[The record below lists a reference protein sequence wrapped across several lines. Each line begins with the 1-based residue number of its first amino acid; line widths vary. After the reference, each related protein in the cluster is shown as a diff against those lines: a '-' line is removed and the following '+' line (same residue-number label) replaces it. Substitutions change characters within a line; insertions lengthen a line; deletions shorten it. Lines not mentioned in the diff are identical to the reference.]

1 MVYVH
6 PTISG
11 EHTGVVMPAR
21 VVSVLLGVSVS
32 CVTKVAMFVTANSDS
47 QAALTLVI
55 ALVKETLPVSMKGN
69 GPGLLGTQV
78 KPAGHCATS
87 VTIADSSI
95 TVRLGVVGKLKSAL
109 GDGPNGSPRCPEW
122 LVMV

>member
-1 MVYVH
+1 MCHQGGYVCD
-6 PTISG
+6 G
-11 EHTGVVMPAR
+11 KLGLTG
-21 VVSVLLGVSVS
+21 
-32 CVTKVAMFVTANSDS
+32 
-47 QAALTLVI
+47 ALTLVI

-122 LVMV
+122 LVMVTRTSFLRTRLGNIGPEVVIS